1 MVALMND
8 ILLISLTLYTITKRK
23 LSHAEL
29 LSHQG
34 RLVKYWYF

>member
-8 ILLISLTLYTITKRK
+8 ILLISVTLYTLYNKRK

-34 RLVKYWYF
+34 R